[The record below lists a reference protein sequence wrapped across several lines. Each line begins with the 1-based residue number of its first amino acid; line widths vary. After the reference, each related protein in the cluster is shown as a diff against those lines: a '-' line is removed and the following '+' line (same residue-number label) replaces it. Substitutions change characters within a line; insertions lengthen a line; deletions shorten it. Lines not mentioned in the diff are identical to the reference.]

1 MPTNGKMST
10 RERLIAALKVAPDE
24 YGVVKMSTEVRDMI
38 VRELEAGRE
47 RLILRTTNWVRMNP
61 QQKEELKKDITAQME
76 NGDRVIILPNIVE
89 PTYIPEGLE
98 IQVEP

>member
-10 RERLIAALKVAPDE
+10 RELLIAALKAAPDE
-24 YGVVKMSTEVRDMI
+24 YGVVKMSTEIRDII

-47 RLILRTTNWVRMNP
+47 RLILRMTNWVRMNP

>member
-1 MPTNGKMST
+1 MRQ
-10 RERLIAALKVAPDE
+10 RELLIDALKVAPDE
-24 YGVVKMSTEVRDMI
+24 YGVVIMSTQVRDMI

-47 RLILRTTNWVRMNP
+47 RLILRTTNWVMMNP
-61 QQKEELKKDITAQME
+61 KQKEELKKDITAQME

-98 IQVEP
+98 VQVEL

>member
-1 MPTNGKMST
+1 MNM
-10 RERLIAALKVAPDE
+10 AL
-24 YGVVKMSTEVRDMI
+24 S
-38 VRELEAGRE
+38 
-47 RLILRTTNWVRMNP
+47 
-61 QQKEELKKDITAQME
+61 KDITAQME